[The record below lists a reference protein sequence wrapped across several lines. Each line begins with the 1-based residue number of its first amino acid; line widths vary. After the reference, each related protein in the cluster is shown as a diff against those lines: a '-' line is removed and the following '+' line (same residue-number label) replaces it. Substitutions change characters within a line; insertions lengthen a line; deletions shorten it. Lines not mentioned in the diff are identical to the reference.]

1 MGRAQ
6 LSLLGFGWKPQNSLR
21 GARLEREVPEGGHRV
36 AADTQALR
44 RLKQGAGR
52 GGGGCQQKLSPSAE
66 RGERW
71 RRAQAPT
78 LARNE
83 AAPEVRQ
90 VFSRIPLHTR
100 PQHLCW
106 PVASAAHPA
115 PRGKPSKGGG
125 WQHARG
131 AWPWEDTGTGS
142 VGQRPPSTLESPGR
156 PCPGAVPP
164 PTAPAARPPPPPLGG
179 DLSASTPG
187 APAHP
192 GSGSAA
198 GTGPPAR
205 GTFSSRPT
213 TGVGRSHPETWLCRA
228 GVGGETTAWGRG
240 RGGGDTQINTRAAPA
255 PSAHRASR
263 E

>member
-1 MGRAQ
+1 M
-6 LSLLGFGWKPQNSLR
+6 
-21 GARLEREVPEGGHRV
+21 EREVPEGGHRV
-36 AADTQALR
+36 APDTQALR
-44 RLKQGAGR
+44 RLKQGAG
-52 GGGGCQQKLSPSAE
+52 GGAVNKNLVLRRS
-66 RGERW
+66 GESVGEEHKRQLW
-71 RRAQAPT
+71 LETKQLR
-78 LARNE
+78 
-83 AAPEVRQ
+83 EVRR

-100 PQHLCW
+100 PQHLSW

-142 VGQRPPSTLESPGR
+142 VGQRPPSTPESPGR
-156 PCPGAVPP
+156 PCRGAVPP

-179 DLSASTPG
+179 DLSASAPG

-240 RGGGDTQINTRAAPA
+240 EGGGDTRINTRAAPA
-255 PSAHRASR
+255 PSARRASR